1 MLTTIAFDADDTLWH
16 NETLFSVTQD
26 KFRDMLRRYVD
37 DADIDARLYETEV
50 RNLRLFGYGI
60 KGFTLSM
67 IETAIEVSGE
77 RIAASDIRR
86 LIDSGKA
93 MLEHPVELLEG
104 VEGVI
109 AGLRGR
115 YRLMVITKGD
125 LFDQESKIARS
136 GLAER
141 FDAVE
146 IVAEKNEAT
155 YRQILERHNMKADSL
170 LMVGN
175 SVRSDILPPTALGIR
190 AVHIPYHVTWAH
202 EETGG
207 DGPLPAGA
215 TRLQRIADLPELIDK
230 IDAELSAR
238 SHQAADR

>member
-77 RIAASDIRR
+77 KIVAQDIRR

-93 MLEHPVELLEG
+93 MLEHPVELLDG
-104 VEGVI
+104 VERVI
-109 AGLRGR
+109 DGLQGR

-136 GLAER
+136 GLADR

-146 IVAEKNEAT
+146 IVAEKDEAT
-155 YRQILERHNMKADSL
+155 YRQILERHSMKADSL

-175 SVRSDILPPTALGIR
+175 SVRSDILPAAALGIR

-207 DGPLPAGA
+207 ERPLPAGA

-238 SHQAADR
+238 SHQAGNP